1 MNNIKKKN
9 IKIIKPFIFTKKVN
23 NKQIIIPL
31 SIKTRN
37 TLGPI
42 RHFPPATKEWFN
54 SVYAYN
60 KNYIKN
66 LSIAN
71 NNLSNIIKSYF
82 NFYFNKKVLQT
93 KRIATRFIR
102 LGMKNIFI
110 SKAEIKHTNEKVII
124 TLYIY
129 NEEKRILIRKIE
141 KLEKILFPSK
151 FYARKNKPLSII
163 EKLNL
168 INCKENTLFTVKLK
182 KILSLIINKI
192 KVFQKRMLLKKE
204 NRNYLKELS
213 LIFKLKKYFKKI
225 VNILKICV
233 NNTPFIEYYEKVFY
247 EAKYK
252 ILLKKEI
259 KRIVYYRLLL
269 DLNKSKFEDKFLLIL
284 KPLISK
290 IYNKEVEFNIVNLKT
305 MALDSNIFTQA
316 IALKLKNRNNKLL
329 RVLRRSLKMIVFPS
343 RIILREG
350 EKHSNTNSYELKHN
364 ITKLLHLGFYEKLD
378 DIFQKFDESKDNL
391 NKILFLFNDFS
402 TYNSISKQTLLNIT
416 LNTIKYKSL
425 AGARLEAKGRLTR
438 RFTASRSVFK
448 LRWKGSLKNF
458 DSSYKGLSSVI
469 LRGHIKPNVQYSIV
483 NSKTRNGAFG
493 LKGWVSGK

>member
-1 MNNIKKKN
+1 MKK
-9 IKIIKPFIFTKKVN
+9 
-23 NKQIIIPL
+23 
-31 SIKTRN
+31 
-37 TLGPI
+37 
-42 RHFPPATKEWFN
+42 
-54 SVYAYN
+54 
-60 KNYIKN
+60 
-66 LSIAN
+66 
-71 NNLSNIIKSYF
+71 
-82 NFYFNKKVLQT
+82 
-93 KRIATRFIR
+93 
-102 LGMKNIFI
+102 IFI
-110 SKAEIKHTNEKVII
+110 SKAEIKHTNKKVII

-151 FYARKNKPLSII
+151 FYGRKNKPLSII
-163 EKLNL
+163 EKLSL
-168 INCKENTLFTVKLK
+168 INCKENTLFTVKLN

-192 KVFQKRMLLKKE
+192 KVFQKRILLKKE

-233 NNTPFIEYYEKVFY
+233 NNTPFIEYSEKVFY

-290 IYNKEVEFNIVNLKT
+290 IFNKEVEFNIINLKT

-448 LRWKGSLKNF
+448 LR
-458 DSSYKGLSSVI
+458 
-469 LRGHIKPNVQYSIV
+469 
-483 NSKTRNGAFG
+483 
-493 LKGWVSGK
+493 